1 MTTHAGFYWK
11 LLQRRAPAMLALF
24 LLASGIGVA
33 LAMRLPT
40 TYQTGARLIV
50 EGAQIPDKLATSTVQ
65 TEASEEIQ
73 IIREQLLTR
82 ANLLEIANKF
92 QVLRGQKEMTPDEI
106 VTAMRAATRITSSN
120 ARVEPIIVSVGF
132 EARTGQ
138 IAANVVNE
146 YVTRIIAA
154 NVEQRTGRAEDTL
167 EFFEQEVERLSAAL
181 DEKNARISQ
190 FQRDNANAMPENQ
203 PFRLARQAQ
212 LQERLLTAQRERAA
226 LIEQKARV
234 VAVYEATGRLS
245 ATGQQALSPEE
256 SQLQQLEADLSAA
269 LAVYS
274 ETNPRVVTLKNQIAQ
289 LKARVAANAGAA
301 GGETDPGIAAAAAD
315 PTGQTALLDLQLSQI
330 DSQIRT
336 LDTDITAAEAE
347 LASLAEAISESPLNA
362 IALQGLQRELENVQG
377 QYDRAVARL
386 ADASTGERI
395 EVSARGQRITLIEA
409 ATVPNA
415 PASPNRPLIAAAG
428 AGAGLALAVGLF
440 LLLELMNRTIRA
452 PFEITKGLGIKP
464 LATIPYMESRRHILV
479 RRSLQ
484 VASVLIVLIG
494 IPIGLWA
501 IDAYYMPLDLLAD
514 RILTRLGLA

>member
-65 TEASEEIQ
+65 TEAAEEIQ
-73 IIREQLLTR
+73 IVREQLLTR

-132 EARTGQ
+132 EA
-138 IAANVVNE
+138 
-146 YVTRIIAA
+146 
-154 NVEQRTGRAEDTL
+154 RTGRAEDTL